1 MEKTRFSRFTDD
13 ELYIL
18 KRAMI
23 EATKYIYMQEE
34 ISYNEKELDTL
45 ERLLE
50 EAIDNIKAR
59 EIIEKN
65 VSHPKQPIK

>member
-23 EATKYIYMQEE
+23 EATKYIYMQED
-34 ISYNEKELDTL
+34 ISYNEMELDTL
-45 ERLLE
+45 DRLLE
-50 EAIDNIKAR
+50 EAIDNIKTR

-65 VSHPKQPIK
+65 VSHFEQAVR

>member
-23 EATKYIYMQEE
+23 EATKYIYSQED
-34 ISYNEKELDTL
+34 ISYNEMELDTL
-45 ERLLE
+45 DRLLE

-59 EIIEKN
+59 EIIENN
-65 VSHPKQPIK
+65 VSRFEQAVR

>member
-23 EATKYIYMQEE
+23 EATKYIYMQED
-34 ISYNEKELDTL
+34 IFYNEMELDTL
-45 ERLLE
+45 DRLLE
-50 EAIDNIKAR
+50 EVIENIKAR

-65 VSHPKQPIK
+65 ISRFEQAIR

>member
-18 KRAMI
+18 KRSMI
-23 EATKYIYMQEE
+23 EATKYIYMQEDV
-34 ISYNEKELDTL
+34 SYNEMELDTL
-45 ERLLE
+45 DRLLE

-65 VSHPKQPIK
+65 VSRFEQAVR

>member
-23 EATKYIYMQEE
+23 EATKYIYMQED
-34 ISYNEKELDTL
+34 ISYNEMELDTL
-45 ERLLE
+45 DRLLE
-50 EAIDNIKAR
+50 EAIDNIKTR
-59 EIIEKN
+59 EFIEKN
-65 VSHPKQPIK
+65 VSRLEQVVR